1 MNIHIKAV
9 LHTIGIIG
17 TGLISGFVMSYLPNW
32 AVVAIAVAVLSYL
45 IYLLALGQLKYE
57 KAIDEMNKKYQK

>member
-1 MNIHIKAV
+1 
-9 LHTIGIIG
+9 
-17 TGLISGFVMSYLPNW
+17 MSYLPNW